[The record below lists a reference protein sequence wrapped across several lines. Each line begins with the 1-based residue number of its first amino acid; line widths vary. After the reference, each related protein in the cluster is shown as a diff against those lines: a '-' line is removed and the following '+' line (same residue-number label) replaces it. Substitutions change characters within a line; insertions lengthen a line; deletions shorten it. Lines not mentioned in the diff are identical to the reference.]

1 MCLLKLILFCF
12 GFWFFF
18 KYHLTNPIPV
28 FSFVP
33 DSSSKPKVE
42 CSVVTEFTDHIC
54 VTMDAELIMFL
65 HDLVSAYLKEKE
77 KGFVFSMLL
86 IDVSLSVNRKKNPT
100 IMFIHFNCPQIY
112 DSTSHEK
119 KHPPEFQAL
128 YSLSRI
134 WVIKPSEEKTTRLS
148 TSVGLCTCEAV
159 RVLFQIFGSSVTRS
173 RLTVTFT
180 HSRQVREPDA
190 RSILMGFKS
199 SQRNKLA
206 LFMPVISLSSPQLK
220 QPRLCSV
227 DSAAK

>member
-1 MCLLKLILFCF
+1 MCLLKLI
-12 GFWFFF
+12 FWVFL
-18 KYHLTNPIPV
+18 KYHLTNPTPL

-77 KGFVFSMLL
+77 KGLFFSTLL
-86 IDVSLSVNRKKNPT
+86 IDVSLSVKQQCLFISTAHKFMTQLVTKKNTLQSSKHCTVCQEYESSSHRRRRPQVKH
-100 IMFIHFNCPQIY
+100 ICLSPYLWSCP
-112 DSTSHEK
+112 
-119 KHPPEFQAL
+119 
-128 YSLSRI
+128 R
-134 WVIKPSEEKTTRLS
+134 V
-148 TSVGLCTCEAV
+148 VG
-159 RVLFQIFGSSVTRS
+159 QIFGSSVTRS

-206 LFMPVISLSSPQLK
+206 LFMPATSLSSPQLK

>member
-1 MCLLKLILFCF
+1 MSLLKLIFCF
-12 GFWFFF
+12 FVFVFF
-18 KYHLTNPIPV
+18 KYHLTNPIPL

-86 IDVSLSVNRKKNPT
+86 IDVSLSVNRKKT
-100 IMFIHFNCPQIY
+100 QQQCLFI
-112 DSTSHEK
+112 STAHKFMTHLVTK

-148 TSVGLCTCEAV
+148 TSVCLCTCEAV
-159 RVLFQIFGSSVTRS
+159 HVLWDRFLGAAWHAAVW
-173 RLTVTFT
+173 L
-180 HSRQVREPDA
+180 
-190 RSILMGFKS
+190 
-199 SQRNKLA
+199 
-206 LFMPVISLSSPQLK
+206 SLSHTAGRSGSPT
-220 QPRLCSV
+220 R
-227 DSAAK
+227 AAS